1 MKGYEKKAVM
11 IFLQKE
17 VTRGSPHGQ
26 HLTWVLSLT
35 EGVVERPAKGLG
47 VEIETRG
54 E

>member
-1 MKGYEKKAVM
+1 MKGQERKVM
-11 IFLQKE
+11 IFLEME
-17 VTRGSPHGQ
+17 VIRGSPHRQ
-26 HLTWVLSLT
+26 HPTCVLSLT